1 MHVKAL
7 VLCAGRGSRLRPL
20 THTRAKASM
29 PVAGRPV
36 LHHVL
41 DYLLRHGFHE
51 VGVVIGPQQDDLRHL
66 LPASAQQQVRLIVQ
80 QEPRGIAH
88 AVTVARPFLEDEEFL
103 LYLGDNL
110 TDEPLGPALDRF
122 RQAGPAALI
131 TLREVENPTAYGVAE
146 MAGDRVVQV
155 VEKPAAPPSNLAVAG
170 IYLFTSAIHR
180 AIEGLQ
186 PSARGELEITDA
198 IARLIDWQEPVLGH
212 RMSGWWQDMGSV
224 EGLLAAN
231 TLLLDRIQTQV
242 DPSALLDGVKIQG
255 RVAVG
260 PHVVIRRTRLR
271 GPLVIGAGSHLSDAY
286 VGPYTSVGE
295 NARIEQVAVENSIL
309 LPGCRLEGPNLRL
322 EDSLVGSRAE
332 IWAREGRSLSL
343 FVGDD
348 AHLWIPPDRR

>member
-20 THTRAKASM
+20 THTRAKASL

-41 DYLLRHGFHE
+41 DYLLRHGFQE

-66 LPASAQQQVRLIVQ
+66 PPASTEQQVRLIVQ
-80 QEPRGIAH
+80 EEPRGIAH
-88 AVTVARPFLEDEEFL
+88 AVSVARPFLGEEDFL
-103 LYLGDNL
+103 VYLGDNL
-110 TDEPLGPALDRF
+110 TDEALAPALDRF
-122 RQAGPAALI
+122 RKESPAGLI

-146 MAGDRVVQV
+146 MVGDRVVRV
-155 VEKPAAPPSNLAVAG
+155 VEKPADPPSNLAIAG
-170 IYLFTSAIHR
+170 IYLFTSAIHQ

-198 IARLIDWQEPVLGH
+198 IARLIQWQRPVLGH
-212 RMSGWWQDMGSV
+212 RMRGWWQDMGSV

-242 DPSALLDGVKIQG
+242 DPSAVLDGVKIQG
-255 RVAVG
+255 RVSVG
-260 PHVVIRRTRLR
+260 PRVILRRVRLR
-271 GPLVIGAGSHLSDAY
+271 GPLVIGAGSRLSDAY

-295 NARIEQVAVENSIL
+295 AAQIEGAAVENSIL

-322 EDSLVGSRAE
+322 EDSLVGSRVE

-348 AHLWIPPDRR
+348 AHLSIPPDRR